1 MQHEGMVHA
10 LEEVHRLLKPAGILI
25 EIHPAVDAPPY
36 VEVRSNGQLF
46 FSEGDP
52 VFDYEEDLRQADA
65 AVTTVLDRGLF
76 VLEDRRRFELLTY
89 AASVKEMRDHWAFVG
104 AYDPE
109 EPEGGAPSPARRDV
123 CARRRRWTRLPGV
136 PDLVYVEPARDVS
149 GSSLAMAASWLN
161 RLPSVGKLTP

>member
-25 EIHPAVDAPPY
+25 EMHPAVCAPPY

-65 AVTTVLDRGLF
+65 AVTTVLDRGCSCLRT
-76 VLEDRRRFELLTY
+76 DAGSCSWTY

-109 EPEGGAPSPARRDV
+109 EPEEALPSPARRDV
-123 CARRRRWTRLPGV
+123 CARSGAGRGFGV
-136 PDLVYVEPARDVS
+136 PDLVAVEPAQMSRLVPRN
-149 GSSLAMAASWLN
+149 GRELAQ
-161 RLPSVGKLTP
+161 

>member
-25 EIHPAVDAPPY
+25 EMHPAVDAPPY

-76 VLEDRRRFELLTY
+76 VLEDRRRFKLLTY

-104 AYDPE
+104 AYDPR
-109 EPEGGAPSPARRDV
+109 SL
-123 CARRRRWTRLPGV
+123 RRRSFAGATRCMRAAARWTRLRGYPTSCTWSR
-136 PDLVYVEPARDVS
+136 PRCLCRPSQWPRA
-149 GSSLAMAASWLN
+149 GSIGCHPWAS
-161 RLPSVGKLTP
+161 

>member
-36 VEVRSNGQLF
+36 VEVRSEGQLF
-46 FSEGDP
+46 FSEADP

-65 AVTTVLDRGLF
+65 AVTSVLDRRLF
-76 VLEDRRRFELLTY
+76 VLEDRRRFLLRTY

-109 EPEGGAPSPARRDV
+109 EPEETLLRRRDEMY
-123 CARRRRWTRLPGV
+123 ARASGALNGAPGV
-136 PDLVYVEPARDVS
+136 PDLVYVEPAGMARLVPPVDNQ
-149 GSSLAMAASWLN
+149 LAH
-161 RLPSVGKLTP
+161 

>member
-10 LEEVHRLLKPAGILI
+10 LEEIHRLLKPAGILI

-36 VEVRSNGQLF
+36 VEVRSEGRLF

-65 AVTTVLDRGLF
+65 AVMSVLDRGLF
-76 VLEDRRRFELLTY
+76 VLEDRRRFVLRTY
-89 AASVKEMRDHWAFVG
+89 AASVKEMREHWAFVG

-109 EPEGGAPSPARRDV
+109 EPEETLLRQRDEMYSRAGAALNG
-123 CARRRRWTRLPGV
+123 APGV
-136 PDLVYVEPARDVS
+136 PDLVYMEPAGMSRLVPRIDNQ
-149 GSSLAMAASWLN
+149 LAH
-161 RLPSVGKLTP
+161 